1 LGQIEG
7 SGIFTFESDSLI
19 LARAKMQNSAL
30 RFARPFDQ
38 GRGPSLPEGL
48 RMYVVGDIHG
58 RADLLDE
65 LFSLIDA
72 DLVRHKSA
80 RAVHVFLGDYIDRG
94 EFSRGT
100 IDRLIQRGSTHEC
113 VFLKGNH
120 ELIAVGCLTDKASI
134 PTWIRLGGAQTLLS
148 YGVRP
153 SLRLTPSEL
162 GAIQIGF
169 QNALPRA
176 HLQFLAR
183 LQVQF
188 SVGDYFFA
196 HAGVKPGV
204 PLSKQKEKD
213 LLWIRDEFL
222 SSTRSYGKIVV
233 HGHTPTIEVEF
244 RTNRINIDT
253 GAYLTNRLTCLV
265 LENNQILLIQ
275 TGNSEFVRSTP
286 Q

>member
-1 LGQIEG
+1 
-7 SGIFTFESDSLI
+7 
-19 LARAKMQNSAL
+19 
-30 RFARPFDQ
+30 
-38 GRGPSLPEGL
+38 
-48 RMYVVGDIHG
+48 MYVVGDIHG

-72 DLVRHKSA
+72 DLLRHNSA

-94 EFSRGT
+94 NFSQGT

-120 ELIAVGCLTDKASI
+120 ELIAVACLTDKASI

-153 SLRLTPSEL
+153 SLRLTPSDL
-162 GAIQIGF
+162 GAIQVAF

-183 LQVQF
+183 LQLQF

-204 PLSKQKEKD
+204 PLSEQKEKD

-222 SSTRSYGKIVV
+222 SSTRNYGKIVV

-253 GAYLTNRLTCLV
+253 GAYLTNLLNFLF
-265 LENNQILLIQ
+265 LENNQMLLIQ
-275 TGNSEFVRSTP
+275 TGNSELVQSTT